1 MRRNKKIL
9 LVSHCILNQNTVIAN
24 EARAEGAVQSATAW
38 ALKEG
43 FGILQLSCPEFTF
56 LGLNRPSMTYEE
68 YNTPEYR
75 KHCREIL
82 DPILHQAEEYVK
94 NGYEIVGMLGIQSS
108 PSCDTTRGIFI
119 EELTGMFAAKGITLH
134 TLWHLPNTSEPE
146 FKSDVHYIQVK
157 NTK

>member
-1 MRRNKKIL
+1 MQRSKRIL
-9 LVSHCILNQNTVIAN
+9 MVSHCILNQNTVIDN
-24 EARAEGAVQSATAW
+24 EARAEGAVQSATEW

-43 FGILQLSCPEFTF
+43 FGILQLPCPEFTF

-82 DPILHQAEEYVK
+82 KPILHQAEEYTA

-119 EELTGMFAAKGITLH
+119 EELIRLFSTKGIILK
-134 TLWHLPNTSEPE
+134 TLWHLPNTSEPV
-146 FKSDVHYIQVK
+146 FNSDVHYVK
-157 NTK
+157 VNEI

>member
-1 MRRNKKIL
+1 MQRSKRIL
-9 LVSHCILNQNTVIAN
+9 MVSHCILNQNTVIDN
-24 EARAEGAVQSATAW
+24 EARAEGAVQSATEW

-43 FGILQLSCPEFTF
+43 FGILQLPCPEFTF

-82 DPILHQAEEYVK
+82 KPILHQAEEYTA

-119 EELTGMFAAKGITLH
+119 EELIRLFSTKGIILK
-134 TLWHLPNTSEPE
+134 TLWHLPNTSEPVFNSE
-146 FKSDVHYIQVK
+146 VHYVK
-157 NTK
+157 VNEI